1 MATAAFCAARASFAA
16 PARADA
22 ARGPARLV
30 RWRAATPRA
39 SPAPPFAEPSST
51 RIDAR
56 GVGARV
62 ARLRRIARRAVVDT
76 RHPLASFDDGDAR
89 RDATERAPPDEAA
102 LPGARDDELS
112 TETCSGDA
120 RKDDASVSSAVSVLA
135 TTSADGNTTF
145 TTLEDSRWERN
156 TTTLSRKENPW
167 WVSMLN
173 ASLTQHPGFVLLGFV
188 LVDITSALVL
198 LALIVRLQIPVD
210 GDFALAYALSK
221 SIRAPRL
228 AFDAVVAGWLSKA
241 FPPLAAVRVGPILD
255 KAIELGAKLSEVV
268 SSRRRRLFPNVT
280 ETPRSKKDARNDD
293 ENESRRARAAR
304 EAREMT
310 DAYGLAYMAAKNI
323 IGPVS
328 IALFYVLLKYG
339 VDVRGALAFFGA
351 GAAGSTA
358 AAAGK
363 TAGALALASWVST
376 LFFPLVVLGAGYI
389 GPKMGRGAEW
399 VKRGAWRGGA
409 EAARRADAA

>member
-62 ARLRRIARRAVVDT
+62 ARLRGIARRAVVDT

-102 LPGARDDELS
+102 LPGARDELS

-120 RKDDASVSSAVSVLA
+120 RKDDASVSSAVSLVSA

-145 TTLEDSRWERN
+145 TREDSRWERN

-198 LALIVRLQIPVD
+198 WALIVRLQIPVD

-255 KAIELGAKLSEVV
+255 AGIELGAKLSEVV
-268 SSRRRRLFPNVT
+268 SLTRRRFFPNGK
-280 ETPRSKKDARNDD
+280 ETRRSKKDARNDD

-351 GAAGSTA
+351 GPAGSTA

-399 VKRGAWRGGA
+399 VKRGARRGGA

>member
-30 RWRAATPRA
+30 RWRAATPSA

-102 LPGARDDELS
+102 LPGARDDERT

-120 RKDDASVSSAVSVLA
+120 RKDDAYVSSAVSVSA
-135 TTSADGNTTF
+135 TTSADGNARF
-145 TTLEDSRWERN
+145 TRGDSRRERN

-188 LVDITSALVL
+188 LVDMTSALVL
-198 LALIVRLQIPVD
+198 LALITRCQIPVD
-210 GDFALAYALSK
+210 GYFAVAYALSK

-255 KAIELGAKLSEVV
+255 EAIELGAKLSEVV
-268 SSRRRRLFPNVT
+268 SSARARLFPNGK
-280 ETPRSKKDARNDD
+280 ETRRSKRDARDDD
-293 ENESRRARAAR
+293 ENQSRRARVAR

-351 GAAGSTA
+351 GAESSTA

-363 TAGALALASWVST
+363 TAGKLALASSV
-376 LFFPLVVLGAGYI
+376 
-389 GPKMGRGAEW
+389 
-399 VKRGAWRGGA
+399 
-409 EAARRADAA
+409 

>member
-62 ARLRRIARRAVVDT
+62 ARLRGIARRAVVDT

-120 RKDDASVSSAVSVLA
+120 RKDDASVSSAVSLVSA

-145 TTLEDSRWERN
+145 TREDSRWERN

-173 ASLTQHPGFVLLGFV
+173 ASLTHHPGFVLLGFV

-198 LALIVRLQIPVD
+198 WALIVRLQIPVD

-241 FPPLAAVRVGPILD
+241 FPPLKAVRVGPILD
-255 KAIELGAKLSEVV
+255 AGIELGAKLSEVV
-268 SSRRRRLFPNVT
+268 SSQRRRLFPNGK
-280 ETPRSKKDARNDD
+280 EKGAKKDARNDD
-293 ENESRRARAAR
+293 ENESRRARA
-304 EAREMT
+304 
-310 DAYGLAYMAAKNI
+310 
-323 IGPVS
+323 
-328 IALFYVLLKYG
+328 
-339 VDVRGALAFFGA
+339 
-351 GAAGSTA
+351 
-358 AAAGK
+358 
-363 TAGALALASWVST
+363 
-376 LFFPLVVLGAGYI
+376 
-389 GPKMGRGAEW
+389 
-399 VKRGAWRGGA
+399 
-409 EAARRADAA
+409 RRARLAR

>member
-1 MATAAFCAARASFAA
+1 
-16 PARADA
+16 
-22 ARGPARLV
+22 
-30 RWRAATPRA
+30 
-39 SPAPPFAEPSST
+39 
-51 RIDAR
+51 
-56 GVGARV
+56 
-62 ARLRRIARRAVVDT
+62 
-76 RHPLASFDDGDAR
+76 
-89 RDATERAPPDEAA
+89 
-102 LPGARDDELS
+102 
-112 TETCSGDA
+112 
-120 RKDDASVSSAVSVLA
+120 
-135 TTSADGNTTF
+135 
-145 TTLEDSRWERN
+145 
-156 TTTLSRKENPW
+156 
-167 WVSMLN
+167 
-173 ASLTQHPGFVLLGFV
+173 
-188 LVDITSALVL
+188 
-198 LALIVRLQIPVD
+198 
-210 GDFALAYALSK
+210 
-221 SIRAPRL
+221 L

-255 KAIELGAKLSEVV
+255 KAIELGAKLAEVV
-268 SSRRRRLFPNVT
+268 SARRARLFPNVK
-280 ETPRSKKDARNDD
+280 ETPRSRKDARNDD

>member
-62 ARLRRIARRAVVDT
+62 ARLRGIARRAVVDT

-102 LPGARDDELS
+102 LPGARDELS

-120 RKDDASVSSAVSVLA
+120 RKDDASVSSAVSLVSA

-145 TTLEDSRWERN
+145 TREDSRWERN

-173 ASLTQHPGFVLLGFV
+173 DSLTHHPGFVLLGFV

-198 LALIVRLQIPVD
+198 WALIVRLQIPVD

-241 FPPLAAVRVGPILD
+241 FPPLKAVRVGPILD
-255 KAIELGAKLSEVV
+255 AGIELGAKLSEVV
-268 SSRRRRLFPNVT
+268 TSQRRRLFPNGK
-280 ETPRSKKDARNDD
+280 EKGAKKDARNDD

-351 GAAGSTA
+351 GPAGSTA

>member
-39 SPAPPFAEPSST
+39 SQAPPFAEPSST

-120 RKDDASVSSAVSVLA
+120 RKDDARGVSSAVSVSA
-135 TTSADGNTTF
+135 TTSADGNARF
-145 TTLEDSRWERN
+145 TREDSRRERD

-173 ASLTQHPGFVLLGFV
+173 ASLTQHPGFVCLGFV
-188 LVDITSALVL
+188 LVDMTSALVL
-198 LALIVRLQIPVD
+198 FALIARLQIPVD
-210 GDFALAYALSK
+210 GDFAVAYALSK

-255 KAIELGAKLSEVV
+255 EAIELGAKLAEVV
-268 SSRRRRLFPNVT
+268 AEYRRRLFPRLK

-293 ENESRRARAAR
+293 ENQSRRARVAR

-351 GAAGSTA
+351 NAAGSTA
-358 AAAGK
+358 VAAGK
-363 TAGALALASWVST
+363 TAGKLALASSVST